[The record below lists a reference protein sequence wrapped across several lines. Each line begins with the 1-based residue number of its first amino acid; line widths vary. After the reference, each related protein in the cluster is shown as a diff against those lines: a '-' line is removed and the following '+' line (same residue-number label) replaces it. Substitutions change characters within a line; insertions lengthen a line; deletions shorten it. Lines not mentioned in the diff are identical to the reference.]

1 MEMVRESRSVLQSE
15 VARLDTLAASYWRL
29 AASGRGPAYNEWLNE
44 VKKVAKNIEL
54 RENSKQKADKHR
66 IK

>member
-15 VARLDTLAASYWRL
+15 VARLDTLAANYWRL
-29 AASGRGPAYNEWLNE
+29 AASDRGPAYNEWLNE

-54 RENSKQKADKHR
+54 RKSSKQKADKHK

>member
-1 MEMVRESRSVLQSE
+1 MKVLQSE
-15 VARLDTLAASYWRL
+15 VARLDTLAASYWGL
-29 AASGRGPAYNEWLNE
+29 AASGKQRGYNEWLNE

-54 RENSKQKADKHR
+54 CESSKQKADKYR

>member
-29 AASGRGPAYNEWLNE
+29 AASGRGPGYNEWLNE

-54 RENSKQKADKHR
+54 
-66 IK
+66 